1 MFVKQSIVLLM
12 CILLF
17 VLCVNTA
24 SAGDGITY
32 PSGGTINDF
41 IFTIQASAS
50 GDIEYVRFYLHGDD
64 NTAGVN
70 NWKNDGFWY
79 YQDDYSSPYGATWN
93 MVGIPNTRYT
103 TMIWIKYKN
112 GSINEEPGG
121 RVYFNAYPNSWITG
135 NWGSCSPSCGN
146 GNQTRTIQCVNPN
159 GTVLPNPDKDCY
171 GITKPDST
179 QSCYTYCPTYSWES
193 DYWTSCNAPDNCGS
207 GTQELIYKCVDDK
220 NNTVSNSKCS
230 GSPQTKTQSCEEVS
244 GCVYHWEYGSWG
256 NCSETCGNGT
266 KTRNAFC
273 KDQSENSVSD
283 SKCSGTPDT
292 TDNCTETSGCRS
304 PVATILSIDPIS
316 SEIAETISFKGSGND
331 PDSGAISAYQWRS
344 SIDGELSTQASF
356 ATSNLS
362 VGTHTIYFKVQDDEG
377 VWSTSVER
385 DITINQEQCTNPEA
399 SFSTN
404 IQTGELPLD
413 VQFTDQSVATQDD
426 SIVSWEWNFGDGSD
440 SSEQH
445 PGHIYH
451 TAGTYTVSLK
461 VKNSCGQD
469 VETKM
474 NLIVVGKSND
484 SDDVDLSKGLV
495 AYYPFNGNADDESG
509 NGNHGVVYGN
519 IQYENGVLDKS
530 ARFDE
535 KDYIN
540 INKPDALNTVETMT
554 ISYWLKYY
562 KPVSGSGDVYATL
575 WDKERTLFTYAGSTL
590 ISHHLSETPE
600 SNSVSVSIPMGAT
613 IPLENQQ
620 FHLITVVVSDNKLK
634 SYKNGEFIS
643 ESDRKGVSLSKLSD
657 NWCIGQSGS
666 NTYYLNGNIDE
677 LRLYNRPL
685 NSLEIKQLYKQG
697 IKTTYPFTEI
707 QSLLVGGYNS
717 HIESF
722 IINSETFIAVGNG
735 ESVKIYKWTNS
746 SFVEYQSIETYS
758 SSQIISFDIDGINY
772 LAIANRGSSSNF
784 AIDSNVYKWDGK
796 LFDLYQSISTYDC
809 LGLEFFSIN
818 NEHFLVVSNY
828 RDNQNGNNVNS
839 QIFKWSENVFQLF
852 QNIPTKG
859 AIRSKFFSIDED
871 FYLAIGNHHCSG
883 FNQDSTIYKWS
894 GSSFQTFQNI
904 NTSGIWDI
912 ESFKIGHE
920 HFLAIANSFNGSSND
935 IDSLIYQWDGEKFIN
950 IQSIL
955 THGASDWEYFS
966 YNDNHYLLVANP
978 ENYFR
983 SEQNFSP
990 TSFLYKWSGNE
1001 FQMIQSFDLYQ
1012 NYDWEYFYINNDIY
1026 LVGNASSASNGT
1038 KIYKWNYELTVEP
1051 SFQTVSNLSSSVI
1064 FKITSN
1070 NNWIATTNDSWIRI
1084 ETNVDSIIVYYDAN
1098 NDVKRIGKIT
1108 VTAEGV
1114 ADSPKIIEIRQ
1125 DGIIDFE
1132 NGLVAYYSFDG
1143 DTKDKFGNND
1153 LTNNGA
1159 EFISDQGVNGCYKFS
1174 RNEADNMYISNLDLS
1189 ELDINGNISISVW
1202 IKLEKMPISY
1212 NGTLPIISKWDAD
1225 NNNRSFYWELI
1236 GSNGNDLRFVYSENG
1251 EHTNHVTATDTNTD
1265 KIIETDDIGE
1275 WVNFIV
1281 TTNASTKSI
1290 NFYKNGL
1297 NISKVN
1303 NYADASSLYNS
1314 IADFMIGSYSSGGN
1328 YFEGFMDEIRI
1339 YNRTLSEDE
1348 ILKLFEKDKYPKNIS
1363 LNKGL
1368 VAYYPFNGNAKDESG
1383 NENHGVVSGA
1393 VLTEDRFS
1401 NRQKAY
1407 SFDGNSYIEL
1417 PPLNFNAQLS
1427 ISLWVN
1433 IQNQGNVHALISKYD
1448 GDSGVSDTNISRS
1461 FELLIHSSFDNK
1473 FYFNISENGK
1483 DTNEVI
1489 GKISPKIDTWYHVVC
1504 TFDEGLLSLFLN
1516 SSLENTFS
1524 SDFSKIYQSDIPLI
1538 IGAVVVDYPEIGA
1551 LYTNGNID
1559 DVRIYNRVLSNSEIK
1574 VLFELQP
1581 NSITITP
1588 KFIETSSASGS
1599 ATFTVISN
1607 TNWTAT
1613 TTAPWLT
1620 IQSNP
1625 NTITAIYEENPGE
1638 TRTAIITVSAEGASL
1653 SPQYIEITQSQ
1664 KENSLPEANNQE
1676 VTTSINESII
1686 ITLSATDTDN
1696 DPLTFTILTL
1706 PSNGTISNDPPNII
1720 YTPDLDYQGVDEFTF
1735 KANDGTADSNIA
1747 HVSIQIN
1754 PIPTTRHFIDVDGNP
1769 ADNTWTI
1776 YLSSATLDG
1785 VDLQAND
1792 EIAIFDNETMV
1803 GSFKISEVLSDTN
1816 QLKNYLTAWST
1827 LSDGD
1832 GYQAGH
1838 PYTFKCWD
1846 ISQQKEYTCF
1856 HPILANPY
1864 EDAFTGDVFPDGDAK
1879 YSIVNLNFLTSIT
1892 QTIQL
1897 STGYRFVSLNV
1908 LPDETEMTEILSPVL
1923 DHIDF
1928 AKDSKGNLLRKIGPD
1943 WVNNIGLWKNTAGYL
1958 LRLNNN
1964 AVLNIEGLPV
1974 NPETP
1979 VDLNPGYQF
1988 VAYLLTEPT
1997 DALSAFS
2004 DILEHLDFAKDSF
2017 GNLFRKIGPNWVN
2030 NIGNLNPGEGY
2041 LLKMNAADRLFYEK
2055 PVQIQRKSYRH
2066 KDTKQVS
2073 HFGEISG
2080 NPADATWTI
2089 YLAQAQLNETHLEA
2103 NDEIAIFDGNKL
2115 VGAFQLTEPLTEEKQ
2130 NNHYITA
2137 WSTLND
2143 GDGYTAGNTYTFKCW
2158 DSSAGLEYSNDELT
2172 LLNPYNDAYT
2182 DAVFPSDDANYSIAT
2197 IVFSE
2202 TSHKPGDMNDDGIID
2217 LKDAVWILK
2226 MLVGM
2231 E

>member
-112 GSINEEPGG
+112 GSINQEPGG
-121 RVYFNAYPNSWITG
+121 RIYFNAYPNSWITG
-135 NWGSCSPSCGN
+135 KWGSCSPSCGY
-146 GNQTRTIQCVNPN
+146 GNQSRTIQCVNPN
-159 GTVLPNPDKDCY
+159 GIVLPNPDKDCY

-304 PVATILSIDPIS
+304 PVATILSIDPTS

-356 ATSNLS
+356 STSNLS

-404 IQTGELPLD
+404 IQTGEFPLD

-474 NLIVVGKSND
+474 NLIVVEASAD

-509 NGNHGVVYGN
+509 NGNHGVV
-519 IQYENGVLDKS
+519 
-530 ARFDE
+530 
-535 KDYIN
+535 
-540 INKPDALNTVETMT
+540 
-554 ISYWLKYY
+554 
-562 KPVSGSGDVYATL
+562 
-575 WDKERTLFTYAGSTL
+575 
-590 ISHHLSETPE
+590 
-600 SNSVSVSIPMGAT
+600 
-613 IPLENQQ
+613 
-620 FHLITVVVSDNKLK
+620 
-634 SYKNGEFIS
+634 
-643 ESDRKGVSLSKLSD
+643 
-657 NWCIGQSGS
+657 
-666 NTYYLNGNIDE
+666 
-677 LRLYNRPL
+677 
-685 NSLEIKQLYKQG
+685 
-697 IKTTYPFTEI
+697 
-707 QSLLVGGYNS
+707 
-717 HIESF
+717 
-722 IINSETFIAVGNG
+722 
-735 ESVKIYKWTNS
+735 
-746 SFVEYQSIETYS
+746 
-758 SSQIISFDIDGINY
+758 
-772 LAIANRGSSSNF
+772 
-784 AIDSNVYKWDGK
+784 
-796 LFDLYQSISTYDC
+796 
-809 LGLEFFSIN
+809 
-818 NEHFLVVSNY
+818 
-828 RDNQNGNNVNS
+828 
-839 QIFKWSENVFQLF
+839 
-852 QNIPTKG
+852 
-859 AIRSKFFSIDED
+859 
-871 FYLAIGNHHCSG
+871 
-883 FNQDSTIYKWS
+883 
-894 GSSFQTFQNI
+894 
-904 NTSGIWDI
+904 
-912 ESFKIGHE
+912 
-920 HFLAIANSFNGSSND
+920 
-935 IDSLIYQWDGEKFIN
+935 
-950 IQSIL
+950 
-955 THGASDWEYFS
+955 
-966 YNDNHYLLVANP
+966 
-978 ENYFR
+978 
-983 SEQNFSP
+983 
-990 TSFLYKWSGNE
+990 
-1001 FQMIQSFDLYQ
+1001 
-1012 NYDWEYFYINNDIY
+1012 
-1026 LVGNASSASNGT
+1026 NGT
-1038 KIYKWNYELTVEP
+1038 TLT
-1051 SFQTVSNLSSSVI
+1051 
-1064 FKITSN
+1064 
-1070 NNWIATTNDSWIRI
+1070 
-1084 ETNVDSIIVYYDAN
+1084 
-1098 NDVKRIGKIT
+1098 
-1108 VTAEGV
+1108 
-1114 ADSPKIIEIRQ
+1114 
-1125 DGIIDFE
+1125 ID
-1132 NGLVAYYSFDG
+1132 
-1143 DTKDKFGNND
+1143 
-1153 LTNNGA
+1153 
-1159 EFISDQGVNGCYKFS
+1159 
-1174 RNEADNMYISNLDLS
+1174 
-1189 ELDINGNISISVW
+1189 
-1202 IKLEKMPISY
+1202 
-1212 NGTLPIISKWDAD
+1212 
-1225 NNNRSFYWELI
+1225 
-1236 GSNGNDLRFVYSENG
+1236 RF
-1251 EHTNHVTATDTNTD
+1251 
-1265 KIIETDDIGE
+1265 
-1275 WVNFIV
+1275 
-1281 TTNASTKSI
+1281 
-1290 NFYKNGL
+1290 
-1297 NISKVN
+1297 
-1303 NYADASSLYNS
+1303 
-1314 IADFMIGSYSSGGN
+1314 
-1328 YFEGFMDEIRI
+1328 
-1339 YNRTLSEDE
+1339 
-1348 ILKLFEKDKYPKNIS
+1348 
-1363 LNKGL
+1363 
-1368 VAYYPFNGNAKDESG
+1368 G
-1383 NENHGVVSGA
+1383 NEN
-1393 VLTEDRFS
+1393 
-1401 NRQKAY
+1401 KAY
-1407 SFDGNSYIEL
+1407 YFDGNEDSIQLPYNTLNQINDVSCSLWIKTKKTHVAIISGANSIKDNSYLIYIRE
-1417 PPLNFNAQLS
+1417 S
-1427 ISLWVN
+1427 ISLY
-1433 IQNQGNVHALISKYD
+1433 IK
-1448 GDSGVSDTNISRS
+1448 SGYT
-1461 FELLIHSSFDNK
+1461 
-1473 FYFNISENGK
+1473 
-1483 DTNEVI
+1483 
-1489 GKISPKIDTWYHVVC
+1489 
-1504 TFDEGLLSLFLN
+1504 
-1516 SSLENTFS
+1516 
-1524 SDFSKIYQSDIPLI
+1524 SDFSKIVNDDIWHNIICIREGSSGSVRIYIDGILYINENLEKNELVIDQNGLI
-1538 IGAVVVDYPEIGA
+1538 IGRDQDCVGGCFEASQDFEGKIED
-1551 LYTNGNID
+1551 I
-1559 DVRIYNRVLSNSEIK
+1559 RIYSRVLTSSEIK
-1574 VLFELQP
+1574 SLYQIQP
-1581 NSITITP
+1581 ISLTIAPTIKEIP
-1588 KFIETSSASGS
+1588 PNPGTT
-1599 ATFTVISN
+1599 TFTVTSN

-1625 NTITAIYEENPGE
+1625 NTITAIYEENHGDA
-1638 TRTAIITVSAEGASL
+1638 RTATITVSAEGATL

-1676 VTTSINESII
+1676 ITTSTNESII
-1686 ITLSATDTDN
+1686 ITLSSTDPDN

-1720 YTPDLDYQGVDEFTF
+1720 YTPDQDYQGADEFTF

-1792 EIAIFDNETMV
+1792 EIAIFDNKTMV
-1803 GSFKISEVLSDTN
+1803 GSFKISEVLSDAN

-1856 HPILANPY
+1856 HPILTNPY

-1879 YSIVNLNFLTSIT
+1879 YSIVHLNFLTSIT

-1943 WVNNIGLWKNTAGYL
+1943 WVNNIGLWKNSAGYL

-1974 NPETP
+1974 NPEIP

-1997 DALSAFS
+1997 DALSVFS

>member
-1 MFVKQSIVLLM
+1 MFVKKSIVLLM

-17 VLCVNTA
+17 VLCVA
-24 SAGDGITY
+24 PAYAGDGITY
-32 PSGGTINDF
+32 PSEGTINDF

-64 NTAGVN
+64 NAAGVN

-112 GSINEEPGG
+112 GSMNEEPGG

-135 NWGSCSPSCGN
+135 SWGSCSPSCGN
-146 GNQTRTIQCVNPN
+146 GNQSRTIQCVNPN

-256 NCSETCGNGT
+256 NCSETCGTGT

-304 PVATILSIDPIS
+304 PVATILSIDPTS

-356 ATSNLS
+356 STSNLS
-362 VGTHTIYFKVQDDEG
+362 VGTHTIYFKVQDNEG

-426 SIVSWEWNFGDGSD
+426 SIVSWEWDFGDGSD

-451 TAGTYTVSLK
+451 TAGRYTVSLK

-495 AYYPFNGNADDESG
+495 AYYPFNGNANDESG
-509 NGNHGVVYGN
+509 NGNHGTIKGDISFLDSFIDKCICLSSEGDYVELAKPLLADIQNWTVSSWINIKPTSSTETTSHVHPLYGEFSN
-519 IQYENGVLDKS
+519 SWTTKNLLVLSQSKIENGGFCKPAFDNYPDSNGPDYDAPFDLNPNQWYFVTFVKNVETIIYYVNGDTFGYEVYENYTGTSPSKFFIGYRDL
-530 ARFDE
+530 
-535 KDYIN
+535 YTN
-540 INKPDALNTVETMT
+540 NYNCW
-554 ISYWLKYY
+554 Y
-562 KPVSGSGDVYATL
+562 SG
-575 WDKERTLFTYAGSTL
+575 
-590 ISHHLSETPE
+590 
-600 SNSVSVSIPMGAT
+600 
-613 IPLENQQ
+613 Q
-620 FHLITVVVSDNKLK
+620 
-634 SYKNGEFIS
+634 
-643 ESDRKGVSLSKLSD
+643 
-657 NWCIGQSGS
+657 
-666 NTYYLNGNIDE
+666 IDE
-677 LRLYNRPL
+677 LR
-685 NSLEIKQLYKQG
+685 
-697 IKTTYPFTEI
+697 
-707 QSLLVGGYNS
+707 
-717 HIESF
+717 
-722 IINSETFIAVGNG
+722 
-735 ESVKIYKWTNS
+735 
-746 SFVEYQSIETYS
+746 
-758 SSQIISFDIDGINY
+758 
-772 LAIANRGSSSNF
+772 
-784 AIDSNVYKWDGK
+784 
-796 LFDLYQSISTYDC
+796 
-809 LGLEFFSIN
+809 
-818 NEHFLVVSNY
+818 
-828 RDNQNGNNVNS
+828 
-839 QIFKWSENVFQLF
+839 
-852 QNIPTKG
+852 
-859 AIRSKFFSIDED
+859 
-871 FYLAIGNHHCSG
+871 FY
-883 FNQDSTIYKWS
+883 
-894 GSSFQTFQNI
+894 
-904 NTSGIWDI
+904 
-912 ESFKIGHE
+912 E
-920 HFLAIANSFNGSSND
+920 
-935 IDSLIYQWDGEKFIN
+935 
-950 IQSIL
+950 
-955 THGASDWEYFS
+955 
-966 YNDNHYLLVANP
+966 
-978 ENYFR
+978 
-983 SEQNFSP
+983 
-990 TSFLYKWSGNE
+990 
-1001 FQMIQSFDLYQ
+1001 
-1012 NYDWEYFYINNDIY
+1012 
-1026 LVGNASSASNGT
+1026 
-1038 KIYKWNYELTVEP
+1038 
-1051 SFQTVSNLSSSVI
+1051 
-1064 FKITSN
+1064 
-1070 NNWIATTNDSWIRI
+1070 
-1084 ETNVDSIIVYYDAN
+1084 
-1098 NDVKRIGKIT
+1098 
-1108 VTAEGV
+1108 
-1114 ADSPKIIEIRQ
+1114 
-1125 DGIIDFE
+1125 
-1132 NGLVAYYSFDG
+1132 
-1143 DTKDKFGNND
+1143 
-1153 LTNNGA
+1153 
-1159 EFISDQGVNGCYKFS
+1159 
-1174 RNEADNMYISNLDLS
+1174 
-1189 ELDINGNISISVW
+1189 
-1202 IKLEKMPISY
+1202 
-1212 NGTLPIISKWDAD
+1212 
-1225 NNNRSFYWELI
+1225 
-1236 GSNGNDLRFVYSENG
+1236 
-1251 EHTNHVTATDTNTD
+1251 
-1265 KIIETDDIGE
+1265 
-1275 WVNFIV
+1275 
-1281 TTNASTKSI
+1281 
-1290 NFYKNGL
+1290 
-1297 NISKVN
+1297 
-1303 NYADASSLYNS
+1303 
-1314 IADFMIGSYSSGGN
+1314 
-1328 YFEGFMDEIRI
+1328 
-1339 YNRTLSEDE
+1339 
-1348 ILKLFEKDKYPKNIS
+1348 
-1363 LNKGL
+1363 
-1368 VAYYPFNGNAKDESG
+1368 
-1383 NENHGVVSGA
+1383 
-1393 VLTEDRFS
+1393 
-1401 NRQKAY
+1401 
-1407 SFDGNSYIEL
+1407 
-1417 PPLNFNAQLS
+1417 
-1427 ISLWVN
+1427 
-1433 IQNQGNVHALISKYD
+1433 
-1448 GDSGVSDTNISRS
+1448 
-1461 FELLIHSSFDNK
+1461 
-1473 FYFNISENGK
+1473 
-1483 DTNEVI
+1483 
-1489 GKISPKIDTWYHVVC
+1489 
-1504 TFDEGLLSLFLN
+1504 
-1516 SSLENTFS
+1516 
-1524 SDFSKIYQSDIPLI
+1524 
-1538 IGAVVVDYPEIGA
+1538 
-1551 LYTNGNID
+1551 
-1559 DVRIYNRVLSNSEIK
+1559 RVLSDNEIK
-1574 VLFELQP
+1574 ALYKFKL
-1581 NSITITP
+1581 NHLHITP
-1588 KFIETSSASGS
+1588 ITNELPSTSGS
-1599 ATFTVISN
+1599 TTFTVTSN

-1613 TTAPWLT
+1613 TTAYWLT

-1638 TRTAIITVSAEGASL
+1638 TRTATITVSAEGASL

-1676 VTTSINESII
+1676 VTTSTNESIK
-1686 ITLSATDTDN
+1686 ITLLATDTDN
-1696 DPLTFTILTL
+1696 DSLTFTILTL

-1856 HPILANPY
+1856 HPILTNPY

-1879 YSIVNLNFLTSIT
+1879 YSIVRLNFLTSIT

-1943 WVNNIGLWKNTAGYL
+1943 WINNIGLWKNTAGYL

-1974 NPETP
+1974 YPEIP

-2030 NIGNLNPGEGY
+2030 NIGELNPGEGY

-2182 DAVFPSDDANYSIAT
+2182 DAVFPFDDANYSIAT

-2202 TSHKPGDMNDDGIID
+2202 TSLKPGDMNDDGIID

>member
-112 GSINEEPGG
+112 GSINQEPGG
-121 RVYFNAYPNSWITG
+121 RIYFNAYPNSWITG
-135 NWGSCSPSCGN
+135 KWGSCSPSCGY
-146 GNQTRTIQCVNPN
+146 GNQSRTIQCVNPN
-159 GTVLPNPDKDCY
+159 GIVLPNPDKDCY

-304 PVATILSIDPIS
+304 PVATILSIDPTS

-356 ATSNLS
+356 STSNLS

-404 IQTGELPLD
+404 IQTGEFPLD

-426 SIVSWEWNFGDGSD
+426 SIVSWEWDFGDGSD

-474 NLIVVGKSND
+474 NLIVVGESAD

-495 AYYPFNGNADDESG
+495 AYYPFNGNANDESG
-509 NGNHGVVYGN
+509 NGNHGILIGEELYD
-519 IQYENGVLDKS
+519 NGVLDKAFS
-530 ARFDE
+530 FDGSTYL
-535 KDYIN
+535 KIN
-540 INKPDALNTVETMT
+540 ENPFTSNDEMT
-554 ISYWLKYY
+554 ISMWIKIDKLKDAKLIIKDGIHY
-562 KPVSGSGDVYATL
+562 SRDFQLSIELEGNL
-575 WDKERTLFTYAGSTL
+575 HF
-590 ISHHLSETPE
+590 ISHFGWDIDFRTENILNINEWNHLVYKY
-600 SNSVSVSIPMGAT
+600 NS
-613 IPLENQQ
+613 
-620 FHLITVVVSDNKLK
+620 K
-634 SYKNGEFIS
+634 
-643 ESDRKGVSLSKLSD
+643 
-657 NWCIGQSGS
+657 
-666 NTYYLNGNIDE
+666 
-677 LRLYNRPL
+677 
-685 NSLEIKQLYKQG
+685 
-697 IKTTYPFTEI
+697 
-707 QSLLVGGYNS
+707 VGGSIYVNG
-717 HIESF
+717 
-722 IINSETFIAVGNG
+722 IIC
-735 ESVKIYKWTNS
+735 
-746 SFVEYQSIETYS
+746 
-758 SSQIISFDIDGINY
+758 
-772 LAIANRGSSSNF
+772 
-784 AIDSNVYKWDGK
+784 GK
-796 LFDLYQSISTYDC
+796 D
-809 LGLEFFSIN
+809 
-818 NEHFLVVSNY
+818 
-828 RDNQNGNNVNS
+828 
-839 QIFKWSENVFQLF
+839 NVFETQLGF
-852 QNIPTKG
+852 GSFPIEIGGTSH
-859 AIRSKFFSIDED
+859 ADRFFE
-871 FYLAIGNHHCSG
+871 
-883 FNQDSTIYKWS
+883 
-894 GSSFQTFQNI
+894 
-904 NTSGIWDI
+904 
-912 ESFKIGHE
+912 
-920 HFLAIANSFNGSSND
+920 
-935 IDSLIYQWDGEKFIN
+935 
-950 IQSIL
+950 
-955 THGASDWEYFS
+955 
-966 YNDNHYLLVANP
+966 
-978 ENYFR
+978 
-983 SEQNFSP
+983 
-990 TSFLYKWSGNE
+990 
-1001 FQMIQSFDLYQ
+1001 
-1012 NYDWEYFYINNDIY
+1012 
-1026 LVGNASSASNGT
+1026 
-1038 KIYKWNYELTVEP
+1038 
-1051 SFQTVSNLSSSVI
+1051 
-1064 FKITSN
+1064 
-1070 NNWIATTNDSWIRI
+1070 
-1084 ETNVDSIIVYYDAN
+1084 
-1098 NDVKRIGKIT
+1098 GKI
-1108 VTAEGV
+1108 
-1114 ADSPKIIEIRQ
+1114 
-1125 DGIIDFE
+1125 
-1132 NGLVAYYSFDG
+1132 
-1143 DTKDKFGNND
+1143 
-1153 LTNNGA
+1153 
-1159 EFISDQGVNGCYKFS
+1159 
-1174 RNEADNMYISNLDLS
+1174 
-1189 ELDINGNISISVW
+1189 
-1202 IKLEKMPISY
+1202 
-1212 NGTLPIISKWDAD
+1212 
-1225 NNNRSFYWELI
+1225 
-1236 GSNGNDLRFVYSENG
+1236 
-1251 EHTNHVTATDTNTD
+1251 
-1265 KIIETDDIGE
+1265 DD
-1275 WVNFIV
+1275 
-1281 TTNASTKSI
+1281 
-1290 NFYKNGL
+1290 
-1297 NISKVN
+1297 
-1303 NYADASSLYNS
+1303 
-1314 IADFMIGSYSSGGN
+1314 
-1328 YFEGFMDEIRI
+1328 IRI
-1339 YNRTLSEDE
+1339 YNREISETE
-1348 ILKLFEKDKYPKNIS
+1348 IIILYEVMPIDIK
-1363 LNKGL
+1363 KGL
-1368 VAYYPFNGNAKDESG
+1368 IAYYPFNGNANDESG
-1383 NENHGVVSGA
+1383 NEINAIAHGATLS
-1393 VLTEDRFS
+1393 EDRFGIS
-1401 NRQKAY
+1401 LN
-1407 SFDGNSYIEL
+1407 SFTFDGIDDWIDIPIEL
-1417 PPLNFNAQLS
+1417 PQRFKAGDPITVALWFNSKLGGAILADPGGGPDFI
-1427 ISLWVN
+1427 ISHYSGNKVN
-1433 IQNQGNVHALISKYD
+1433 TRLYGDFASSKSDELVCNEKWHFIAIGNDNEHSFFYLD
-1448 GDSGVSDTNISRS
+1448 GTYQMNPPDIGEYCRVSN
-1461 FELLIHSSFDNK
+1461 LLLGAAK
-1473 FYFNISENGK
+1473 
-1483 DTNEVI
+1483 T
-1489 GKISPKIDTWYHVVC
+1489 
-1504 TFDEGLLSLFLN
+1504 
-1516 SSLENTFS
+1516 
-1524 SDFSKIYQSDIPLI
+1524 PLI
-1538 IGAVVVDYPEIGA
+1538 AFYSGQV
-1551 LYTNGNID
+1551 D
-1559 DVRIYNRVLSNSEIK
+1559 DVYIYDRALSQK
-1574 VLFELQP
+1574 ELQYLYEIQIS
-1581 NSITITP
+1581 NLTIIPTFKEIP
-1588 KFIETSSASGS
+1588 STSGTTS
-1599 ATFTVISN
+1599 FTVTSN

-1638 TRTAIITVSAEGASL
+1638 TRTATITVSAEGASL

-1676 VTTSINESII
+1676 ITTSTNESII
-1686 ITLSATDTDN
+1686 ITLSSTDPDN

-1735 KANDGTADSNIA
+1735 KANDGNADSNIA

-1803 GSFKISEVLSDTN
+1803 GSFKISEVLSDAN

-1856 HPILANPY
+1856 HPILTNPY

-1879 YSIVNLNFLTSIT
+1879 YSIVRLNFLTSIT
-1892 QTIQL
+1892 QTIQF

-1943 WVNNIGLWKNTAGYL
+1943 WINNIGLWKNTAGYL

-1974 NPETP
+1974 YPEIP

-2041 LLKMNAADRLFYEK
+2041 LLKMNTADRLYYEN
-2055 PVQIQRKSYRH
+2055 PVHIQRKSYRH

-2143 GDGYTAGNTYTFKCW
+2143 GDGYIAGNTYTFKCW

>member
-50 GDIEYVRFYLHGDD
+50 GDIEYVRFYLHGDE
-64 NTAGVN
+64 NAAGVN
-70 NWKNDGFWY
+70 NWKNDSFWY
-79 YQDDYSSPYGATWN
+79 YQEDYSSPYGATWN

-146 GNQTRTIQCVNPN
+146 GNQSRTIQCVNPN

-171 GITKPDST
+171 GMTKPDST

-230 GSPQTKTQSCEEVS
+230 GSPQTKTQSCEENS

-256 NCSETCGNGT
+256 NCSETCGTGT
-266 KTRNAFC
+266 KTRDAFC

-283 SKCSGTPDT
+283 SKCSAPDT

-304 PVATILSIDPIS
+304 PVATILSIDPTS

-356 ATSNLS
+356 STSNLS

-413 VQFTDQSVATQDD
+413 VQFTDQSVVTQDD

-509 NGNHGVVYGN
+509 SGNHGVVYRATLAEDRYGN
-519 IQYENGVLDKS
+519 DNNAYFFNGEAYIDCGNDQSLNLDNQLTISAWIKSNTIRNSWPSFIAKYSINVKDNVGYGFGWGLASNPDNKYVFYIIDHHILPGEEEEKAISVSNVGTDKWNHVVGIYDGEVFKIFIDGVL
-530 ARFDE
+530 E
-535 KDYIN
+535 KTN
-540 INKPDALNTVETMT
+540 VALPNLLNT
-554 ISYWLKYY
+554 
-562 KPVSGSGDVYATL
+562 
-575 WDKERTLFTYAGSTL
+575 
-590 ISHHLSETPE
+590 
-600 SNSVSVSIPMGAT
+600 N
-613 IPLENQQ
+613 N
-620 FHLITVVVSDNKLK
+620 
-634 SYKNGEFIS
+634 
-643 ESDRKGVSLSKLSD
+643 
-657 NWCIGQSGS
+657 
-666 NTYYLNGNIDE
+666 
-677 LRLYNRPL
+677 YN
-685 NSLEIKQLYKQG
+685 
-697 IKTTYPFTEI
+697 
-707 QSLLVGGYNS
+707 LLLGTRFN
-717 HIESF
+717 
-722 IINSETFIAVGNG
+722 
-735 ESVKIYKWTNS
+735 
-746 SFVEYQSIETYS
+746 
-758 SSQIISFDIDGINY
+758 DGI
-772 LAIANRGSSSNF
+772 
-784 AIDSNVYKWDGK
+784 
-796 LFDLYQSISTYDC
+796 
-809 LGLEFFSIN
+809 
-818 NEHFLVVSNY
+818 VS
-828 RDNQNGNNVNS
+828 Q
-839 QIFKWSENVFQLF
+839 
-852 QNIPTKG
+852 G
-859 AIRSKFFSIDED
+859 AF
-871 FYLAIGNHHCSG
+871 HSG
-883 FNQDSTIYKWS
+883 FIDDVRIY
-894 GSSFQTFQNI
+894 
-904 NTSGIWDI
+904 DR
-912 ESFKIGHE
+912 
-920 HFLAIANSFNGSSND
+920 
-935 IDSLIYQWDGEKFIN
+935 
-950 IQSIL
+950 
-955 THGASDWEYFS
+955 
-966 YNDNHYLLVANP
+966 V
-978 ENYFR
+978 
-983 SEQNFSP
+983 
-990 TSFLYKWSGNE
+990 
-1001 FQMIQSFDLYQ
+1001 
-1012 NYDWEYFYINNDIY
+1012 
-1026 LVGNASSASNGT
+1026 
-1038 KIYKWNYELTVEP
+1038 
-1051 SFQTVSNLSSSVI
+1051 
-1064 FKITSN
+1064 
-1070 NNWIATTNDSWIRI
+1070 
-1084 ETNVDSIIVYYDAN
+1084 
-1098 NDVKRIGKIT
+1098 
-1108 VTAEGV
+1108 
-1114 ADSPKIIEIRQ
+1114 
-1125 DGIIDFE
+1125 
-1132 NGLVAYYSFDG
+1132 
-1143 DTKDKFGNND
+1143 
-1153 LTNNGA
+1153 
-1159 EFISDQGVNGCYKFS
+1159 
-1174 RNEADNMYISNLDLS
+1174 LS
-1189 ELDINGNISISVW
+1189 ELEIQELYNEQPQTKID
-1202 IKLEKMPISY
+1202 LEK
-1212 NGTLPIISKWDAD
+1212 D
-1225 NNNRSFYWELI
+1225 LI
-1236 GSNGNDLRFVYSENG
+1236 
-1251 EHTNHVTATDTNTD
+1251 
-1265 KIIETDDIGE
+1265 
-1275 WVNFIV
+1275 
-1281 TTNASTKSI
+1281 
-1290 NFYKNGL
+1290 
-1297 NISKVN
+1297 
-1303 NYADASSLYNS
+1303 
-1314 IADFMIGSYSSGGN
+1314 
-1328 YFEGFMDEIRI
+1328 
-1339 YNRTLSEDE
+1339 
-1348 ILKLFEKDKYPKNIS
+1348 
-1363 LNKGL
+1363 
-1368 VAYYPFNGNAKDESG
+1368 AYYPFNGNANDESG
-1383 NENHGVVSGA
+1383 NGNHGIEYGG
-1393 VLTEDRFS
+1393 LTYA
-1401 NRQKAY
+1401 NGILNKAG
-1407 SFDGNSYIEL
+1407 SFDGVDDFIEVTPKSDVSAIENFTISVWTYLLNWKIQPNNYLYDRQYVFDGHTHSKTVMSDFYRPGFSVVFDGLLHSEEIRDSIFYYDNVYLAQNTKINIKGKWHHHVFMRIGDADYTYIDGQLINSTYHNDIKRDD
-1417 PPLNFNAQLS
+1417 PLNMKHNWFIGSFSGNNPNYNA
-1427 ISLWVN
+1427 I
-1433 IQNQGNVHALISKYD
+1433 KD
-1448 GDSGVSDTNISRS
+1448 GYNYS
-1461 FELLIHSSFDNK
+1461 FF
-1473 FYFNISENGK
+1473 
-1483 DTNEVI
+1483 
-1489 GKISPKIDTWYHVVC
+1489 
-1504 TFDEGLLSLFLN
+1504 GLLD
-1516 SSLENTFS
+1516 EM
-1524 SDFSKIYQSDIPLI
+1524 
-1538 IGAVVVDYPEIGA
+1538 
-1551 LYTNGNID
+1551 
-1559 DVRIYNRVLSNSEIK
+1559 RIYNRALSEPEIK
-1574 VLFELQP
+1574 KLYEIKQNHLSVSPISKNLLAVSGTTIFTVTSSIVWSATT
-1581 NSITITP
+1581 NDSWITIQ
-1588 KFIETSSASGS
+1588 TSPNR
-1599 ATFTVISN
+1599 ISVDY
-1607 TNWTAT
+1607 TA
-1613 TTAPWLT
+1613 
-1620 IQSNP
+1620 NF
-1625 NTITAIYEENPGE
+1625 GGK
-1638 TRTAIITVSAEGASL
+1638 RTAIITVSSESAPL
-1653 SPQYIEITQSQ
+1653 IPQYIEITQNQ
-1664 KENSLPEANNQE
+1664 KTNNPPEANNQKE
-1676 VTTSINESII
+1676 TTHTNVPIN

-1769 ADNTWTI
+1769 ADNTWTT

-1785 VDLQAND
+1785 VNLQAND

-1827 LSDGD
+1827 LSDGN

-1856 HPILANPY
+1856 HPILTNPY

-1879 YSIVNLNFLTSIT
+1879 YSIVRLNFLTSIT

-1943 WVNNIGLWKNTAGYL
+1943 WINNIGLWKNTAGYL

-1974 NPETP
+1974 YPEIP

-2158 DSSAGLEYSNDELT
+2158 DSSTGLEYSNDELT